1 MTEEIKTEEMGNL
14 QNDSKSSE
22 ASVLRRI
29 GRILFRMLVA
39 IVIGL
44 ALGVGLYYGAIQF
57 YREAIE
63 PIQGYEDRISELER
77 SLEQVGSASAS
88 ESEDLNQRQAA
99 IEGRLASNAEA
110 LASVEA
116 LVAAAQEDLRQQR
129 RILNAMGDL
138 ESEQDDLTLAV
149 GELALQV
156 EQLAADIA
164 AGDLPAQRVQRT
176 AVYLKAMS
184 MLTRAQL
191 ELDRNNLGF
200 AAEQVDAA
208 RVIMAE
214 LTDADSTVI
223 EPSGDEAL
231 VATIIERLDVV
242 IADLPLRPAV
252 ASDELE
258 AIWKL
263 FVEALQPVQLDEM
276 ETGGQ

>member
-1 MTEEIKTEEMGNL
+1 
-14 QNDSKSSE
+14 
-22 ASVLRRI
+22 
-29 GRILFRMLVA
+29 
-39 IVIGL
+39 
-44 ALGVGLYYGAIQF
+44 
-57 YREAIE
+57 
-63 PIQGYEDRISELER
+63 
-77 SLEQVGSASAS
+77 
-88 ESEDLNQRQAA
+88 
-99 IEGRLASNAEA
+99 
-110 LASVEA
+110 
-116 LVAAAQEDLRQQR
+116 
-129 RILNAMGDL
+129 
-138 ESEQDDLTLAV
+138 
-149 GELALQV
+149 
-156 EQLAADIA
+156 
-164 AGDLPAQRVQRT
+164 
-176 AVYLKAMS
+176 

-223 EPSGDEAL
+223 EPSGEEAL
-231 VATIIERLDVV
+231 AATIIERLDVV